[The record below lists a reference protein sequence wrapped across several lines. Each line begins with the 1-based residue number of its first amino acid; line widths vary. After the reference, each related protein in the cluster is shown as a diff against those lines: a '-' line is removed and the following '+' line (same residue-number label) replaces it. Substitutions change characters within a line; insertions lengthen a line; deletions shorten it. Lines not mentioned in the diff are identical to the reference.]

1 MRWIPP
7 LVAAACFAA
16 ASPAQAD
23 EFFSIRDE
31 NPLVRGYYLPLPSDA
46 PAASGP
52 SFSAM
57 LAISNTVNVDQ
68 SGTEHYL
75 IDGESAALRLTF
87 ENALSPAWHYRLT
100 VPVIRDSGG
109 FLDTLIEDWHRWF
122 GFEQGYRPYYPKNQL
137 DYSYTGLSHIVLNH
151 DATSL
156 GDISGDLGWFARDDA
171 RHTLSFWA
179 GLKAPTG
186 SIADLTSDGAW
197 DGALWAHYAL
207 RLSRWQVGAEAGL
220 AQPFGDELFAGHA
233 HQASAF
239 GRAALTRSLGDAW
252 SLRVQLD
259 GQTRRVADSHLR
271 LTGPSLQLSVGAAR
285 RVWRRWKIEMGFA
298 EDAAVNT
305 APDITFFLGIRN

>member
-1 MRWIPP
+1 M
-7 LVAAACFAA
+7 AAAAVCFAA
-16 ASPAQAD
+16 AAPAPAD

-31 NPLVRGYYLPLPSDA
+31 NPLVRGYYLPLPSDSR
-46 PAASGP
+46 AAAGAG
-52 SFSAM
+52 FSAT
-57 LAISNTVNVDQ
+57 LALSNTTNVDQ
-68 SGTEHYL
+68 YGNEHDL
-75 IDGESAALRLTF
+75 IDGESAAFRFTY
-87 ENALSPAWHYRLT
+87 ENALSASWHYRLT

-137 DYSYTGLSHIVLNH
+137 DYSYSGLSHLVLNH

-156 GDISGDLGWFARDDA
+156 GDIAGDVGWFAHDDE
-171 RHTLSFWA
+171 RHTLSLWA
-179 GLKAPTG
+179 GVKAPTG

-207 RLSRWQVGAEAGL
+207 RLSRWQVGAELGL

-233 HQASAF
+233 HQTSAF
-239 GRAALTRSLGDAW
+239 GRAALTRDLGDKW

-259 GQTRRVADSHLR
+259 GQTRRVADSRLR
-271 LTGPSLQLSVGAAR
+271 LTGPSLQLSAGASR
-285 RVWRRWKIEMGFA
+285 RVWRRWRIEMGFA

-305 APDITFFLGIRN
+305 APDITFFLGIRT